1 MEADVESD
9 IYACEA
15 CKQVFKD
22 SRKPTECPR
31 CQSSEIFKTNL
42 EQLTLRQLRK
52 IISSSH
58 LTLRQLRKIISSSH
72 LADFFSRRHY
82 LYYLHRVFQSHDS
95 EILRQIIPTAEEVK
109 QKEIERQELLK
120 QKEIERQEL
129 LKQGYC
135 PHCKV
140 PIVLLMLDC
149 PQCKRPYE
157 AEVKSDVFF
166 IN

>member
-1 MEADVESD
+1 MVVDVEFD
-9 IYACEA
+9 FYGCQA

-22 SRKPTECPR
+22 SRKPTECPQ
-31 CQSSEIFKTNL
+31 CQSSEIGKTDV
-42 EQLTLRQLRK
+42 EQLTLRQFRK
-52 IISSSH
+52 IILSNHPTDS
-58 LTLRQLRKIISSSH
+58 I
-72 LADFFSRRHY
+72 SRRHY
-82 LYYLHRVFQSHDS
+82 LYRHLRLNNTEP
-95 EILRQIIPTAEEVK
+95 EIIREMIPTVEEVK
-109 QKEIERQELLK
+109 QGKIKRQEQLK

-135 PHCKV
+135 PHCKA

-149 PQCKRPYE
+149 PRCQNPYK